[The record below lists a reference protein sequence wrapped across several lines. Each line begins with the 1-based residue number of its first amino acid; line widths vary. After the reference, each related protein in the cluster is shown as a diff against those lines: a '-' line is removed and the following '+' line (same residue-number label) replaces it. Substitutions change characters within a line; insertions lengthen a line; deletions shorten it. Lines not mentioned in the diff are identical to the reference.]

1 MNVSLSSWLVILLAV
16 LAANLPFL
24 SERILGIIPWRA
36 PVKPFWVRLAEMFCL
51 YAAVGLVAML
61 LESRIGNYFAQ
72 RWEFFAV
79 TGCLFIVL
87 AYPGFVYRYLRRRRS

>member
-1 MNVSLSSWLVILLAV
+1 MDASLSSWLVILLAV

-24 SERILGIIPWRA
+24 SERVLGIIPWRA
-36 PVKPFWVRLAEMFCL
+36 PVKPFWVRLAEMFFL
-51 YAAVGLVAML
+51 YGAVGLVAML
-61 LESRIGNYFAQ
+61 LESRIGNYFVQ